1 MANFNKSIKAK
12 TTISYEGGAVYE
24 KDTAEEWL
32 NFLMSCMLE
41 DRFYEDGATQTE
53 RYLELTKR
61 MAELYGNEFIAKAS
75 MFARNEL
82 GMRSIAQL
90 TAAWLN
96 DKTFDGKRRYFKK
109 FCHRADDVA
118 ETLAAIEM
126 LGQKRSHAA
135 VRGFGDYLS
144 DLSEYAID
152 KYKMDGKAYNMFDC
166 INLCHPK
173 SKAVD
178 AYKNDTIKSADTWEQ
193 KISASTSDKDK
204 AERWYELV
212 MSGDLGYLALLRNL
226 RNIFNSVEYIDA
238 EYQNDYIKSVLSQIV
253 NEQAIRKS
261 LVFPY
266 QIYSAYKA
274 LYDAGLTRLDLMT
287 ALSDAFVI
295 SVQNMPK
302 LDGRNVIMLD
312 VSGSMECQIS
322 ENSSITI
329 KEAGAVYAAAIYY
342 MNPDNTTI
350 IKFGTDAK
358 VVKPNRNANV
368 FYLVEYIE
376 YNDDLGY
383 GTDIEPAFNQLTWPC
398 DRIFL
403 ISDMQLMTSR
413 SHWIS
418 TKGISTY
425 NDYVGKYGDCK
436 MYSFDLGNYHT
447 QVANPKNPNVHLF
460 TALSSKVF
468 DFIELKESDVDIVK
482 YINENYYY

>member
-1 MANFNKSIKAK
+1 MANFNKNVKAK
-12 TTISYEGGAVYE
+12 TTTSYEGGTVYE
-24 KDTAEEWL
+24 KNTVEDWL

-41 DRFYEDGATQTE
+41 DRFYENGSEQTE
-53 RYLELTKR
+53 RYMELTEK

-96 DKTFDGKRRYFKK
+96 NKTFDNKRRYFKK

-118 ETLAAIEM
+118 ETFAAIEM
-126 LGQKRSHAA
+126 LGQKRSHAT

-144 DLSEYAID
+144 GLSEYAID
-152 KYKMDGKAYNMFDC
+152 KYKMDGKGYNMFDC

-173 SKAVD
+173 SSAVD
-178 AYKNDTIKSADTWEQ
+178 AYKDGTIESAGTWEQ
-193 KISASTSDKDK
+193 KISASTSNEDK
-204 AERWYELV
+204 ANKWFELV
-212 MSGDLGYLALLRNL
+212 MCGELGYLALLRNL
-226 RNIFNSVEYIDA
+226 RNIFDSIEYLDA
-238 EYQNDYIKSVLSQIV
+238 EYHKDYTENVFSQLT
-253 NEQAIRKS
+253 NEHAIRKS

-274 LYDAGLTRLDLMT
+274 LCDAGVTRLDLMS

-302 LDGRNVIMLD
+302 LDGDNVIMLD
-312 VSGSMECQIS
+312 VSGSMSDRIS
-322 ENSSITI
+322 KNSSITI
-329 KEAGAVYAAAIYY
+329 KEAGAVYAAAIFY

-358 VVKPNRNANV
+358 IAKPNRNANV
-368 FYLVEYIE
+368 FDLVNYIQANE
-376 YNDDLGY
+376 NLGY
-383 GTDIEPAFNQLTWPC
+383 GTQIDSAFNKLTWSC

-403 ISDMQLMTSR
+403 ISDMQIMESR
-413 SHWIS
+413 SYWGS
-418 TKGISTY
+418 CDGTKTY
-425 NDYVGKYGDCK
+425 NEYVGKYGNCK

-460 TALSSKVF
+460 TTLSSKVF
-468 DFIELKESDVDIVK
+468 DFIELKESNVNIVD
-482 YINENYYY
+482 YINENYSY